1 MEMPRR
7 ILSSKYLRV
16 IRFDVQI
23 VYLSESYFSLNIYGA
38 YFMRRFYKNPKRQ
51 GSESSG
57 LVKTQRFGESD
68 GLRVNMVC
76 C

>member
-23 VYLSESYFSLNIYGA
+23 VYLSESYFSLSIYSA
-38 YFMRRFYKNPKRQ
+38 CFMRRFYSFYRCQ
-51 GSESSG
+51 QSFS
-57 LVKTQRFGESD
+57 
-68 GLRVNMVC
+68 
-76 C
+76 

>member
-38 YFMRRFYKNPKRQ
+38 YFMRRFYSFYR
-51 GSESSG
+51 
-57 LVKTQRFGESD
+57 
-68 GLRVNMVC
+68 C
-76 C
+76 